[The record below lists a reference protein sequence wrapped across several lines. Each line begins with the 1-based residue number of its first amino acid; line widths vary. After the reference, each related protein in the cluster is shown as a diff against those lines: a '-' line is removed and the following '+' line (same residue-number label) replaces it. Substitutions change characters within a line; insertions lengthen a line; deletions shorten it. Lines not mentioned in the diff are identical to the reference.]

1 MAKLDESMI
10 KEARKATGMSQ
21 AALAEAA
28 GCVTASDI
36 SKAERGL
43 KELTPEQLDAIAKVL
58 GVADEPAASE
68 TLTDAEKEL
77 LGLFRAAD
85 AETQNSAT
93 TVLKGEVPQNPGFME
108 KLGGMLGAAGG
119 SEDPMAAL
127 MGMLGGEGGEK
138 VVSALM
144 GMLSKAAE
152 KKDAKEE

>member
-10 KEARKATGMSQ
+10 KEARKAIGMSQ

-77 LGLFRAAD
+77 LDLFRAAD
-85 AETQNSAT
+85 AETQSAAA
-93 TVLKGEVPQNPGFME
+93 TVLKGEVPQNPSFLE
-108 KLGGMLGAAGG
+108 KIVGLLGAVSGD
-119 SEDPMAAL
+119 DPMGAVKS
-127 MGMLGGEGGEK
+127 MLGGENGEK
-138 VVSALM
+138 AISALM